1 MQIENLKEKIESKDW
16 TEEIA
21 RRLLDLAAI
30 VIRMV
35 SKFPRY
41 NPGLHIGNQLMR
53 SITSSG
59 ANYEEARGA
68 ESRADFVHKMQ
79 IVLKELRESIYWLK
93 LLARVESLNNE
104 NLEPA
109 KQEAVEMANIIAK
122 SVMTAKKTGTR

>member
-1 MQIENLKEKIESKDW
+1 MQIENLKEKAGNKDW
-16 TEEIA
+16 TDEIA
-21 RRLLDLAAI
+21 DRLLDLAAI

-68 ESRADFVHKMQ
+68 ESRADFIHKMQ
-79 IVLKELRESIYWLK
+79 IVLKELRESLYWLK
-93 LLARVESLNNE
+93 LLTRIDALKIE
-104 NLEPA
+104 NLAPA
-109 KQEAVEMANIIAK
+109 ISEANHMANIIAK
-122 SVMTAKKTGTR
+122 SIVTAKKGSGR

>member
-1 MQIENLKEKIESKDW
+1 MQIENLKEKTETKDW

-21 RRLLDLAAI
+21 GRLLDLAAT
-30 VIRMV
+30 VIKMV

-68 ESRADFVHKMQ
+68 ESRADFIHKMQ

-93 LLARVESLNNE
+93 LLARIDSLSDD

-122 SVMTAKKTGTR
+122 SVMTAKKASGR

>member
-1 MQIENLKEKIESKDW
+1 MQNANLKEKVESKDW

-21 RRLLDLAAI
+21 GRLLDLAAI
-30 VIRMV
+30 VIKMV

-68 ESRADFVHKMQ
+68 ESRADFIHKMQ

-93 LLARVESLNNE
+93 LLARIDSLSNE
-104 NLEPA
+104 NLEHA

-122 SVMTAKKTGTR
+122 SVMTAKKVSAR